1 MKVYRF
7 LMYSSMDSK
16 LHYET
21 KRFMAHLR
29 PYVVV
34 EIKFAFFGRMERGGL
49 FTVAKECNLY
59 EFQMKK
65 KIE

>member
-1 MKVYRF
+1 M
-7 LMYSSMDSK
+7 
-16 LHYET
+16 
-21 KRFMAHLR
+21 
-29 PYVVV
+29 VV

-65 KIE
+65 KMSSRFGVSSLFLEITLDQGPIFQVGLQSTT